1 MPQRYNLDKKKLEE
15 KRNKIQLRKRF
26 ENEKDLKEIKKICL
40 YNKMHSLMLT
50 EKLDLLPS

>member
-1 MPQRYNLDKKKLEE
+1 MPQRSNLDKKKLEE

>member
-26 ENEKDLKEIKKICL
+26 ENEKNLKEIKKICL

>member
-1 MPQRYNLDKKKLEE
+1 MPQRYKLDKKKLEE